1 MLRRR
6 RRRRRR
12 RKRPWLHLQCY
23 ITEYNHKNV
32 WIAWTICILN
42 PRKFIGRANIIFYH
56 AVCEHMQGISP
67 LKGDPEPQWKSW
79 NVFVC
84 QANTSSF

>member
-1 MLRRR
+1 
-6 RRRRRR
+6 
-12 RKRPWLHLQCY
+12 
-23 ITEYNHKNV
+23 
-32 WIAWTICILN
+32 
-42 PRKFIGRANIIFYH
+42 
-56 AVCEHMQGISP
+56 MQGISP